1 MATDTSS
8 IDDLLMSGKTQSQPE
23 APEHQYEDNLEPDAP
38 EVQYEDQQEVNSEKN
53 SQDDQNSYESDLDE
67 PQGEERESPESPEYD
82 EYGNPKAK
90 PRVYTEEE
98 VNDRINKAIRDR
110 LSRLKSQEQALP
122 TVQQVQQAQ
131 QNFEYNPN
139 AEGNWQQQLESFV
152 EQTFNKISQRQ
163 VTQAQQ
169 QKEAAAHN
177 EFQEK
182 FVNGMDRFSDF
193 RDVVGA
199 QPITD
204 PMTLALRGMKDPA
217 AFVYAASKRH
227 PAELQR
233 ISSLPDPYAQMV
245 EMGKL
250 EERMRKT
257 TQGTKAPRPLAR
269 TKEDTG
275 MPQAKKKQEGDSI
288 EDLIAKADTK
298 RRAQLTARRGR
309 G

>member
-1 MATDTSS
+1 MATETSS
-8 IDDLLMSGKTQSQPE
+8 IDDLLMTGKTQSQPE
-23 APEHQYEDNLEPDAP
+23 APEHQPEVDMVGEGESPEINTSEPEYEPQNYGEAEDAP
-38 EVQYEDQQEVNSEKN
+38 EESE
-53 SQDDQNSYESDLDE
+53 
-67 PQGEERESPESPEYD
+67 GEERESPESPEYD
-82 EYGNPKAK
+82 EYGNQKTK

-98 VNDRINKAIRDR
+98 VNDRINKAVRDR
-110 LSRLKSQEQALP
+110 LSRMKGQDQPMP
-122 TVQQVQQAQ
+122 TAQQVQQAQ
-131 QNFEYNPN
+131 QNFEYNPD
-139 AEGNWQQQLESFV
+139 AEGSWQQQLEGFV

-163 VTQAQQ
+163 LTQQ
-169 QKEAAAHN
+169 QQQREQAAQN

-182 FVNGMDRFSDF
+182 FTTGRERFGDF

-199 QPITD
+199 QPISD
-204 PMTLALRGMKDPA
+204 PMTYALRGMKDPA
-217 AFVYAASKRH
+217 AFIYAASKRQ
-227 PAELQR
+227 PQELQR
-233 ISSLPDPYAQMV
+233 IANLSDPYAQMV

-257 TQGTKAPRPLAR
+257 AQGTKAPRPLAR

-288 EDLIAKADTK
+288 EDLIAKADQK

>member
-1 MATDTSS
+1 MATETSS
-8 IDDLLMSGKTQSQPE
+8 IDDLLMSGKTNIQPE
-23 APEHQYEDNLEPDAP
+23 TPEHQP
-38 EVQYEDQQEVNSEKN
+38 EKEVNEGENFDNSSNSEPEYEP
-53 SQDDQNSYESDLDE
+53 QNYEEPETPDDE
-67 PQGEERESPESPEYD
+67 PEGDEGESPEAPEYD
-82 EYGNPKAK
+82 EYGNQKPK

-110 LSRLKSQEQALP
+110 LSRLKSQEQPLP
-122 TVQQVQQAQ
+122 SVQQVQQAQ
-131 QNFEYNPN
+131 QNFEYNPD

-169 QKEAAAHN
+169 QREAAAHN

-182 FVNGMDRFSDF
+182 FVNGMERFNDF

-233 ISSLPDPYAQMV
+233 ISSLADPYAQMV

-250 EERMRKT
+250 EERMRKN

-275 MPQAKKKQEGDSI
+275 MPPAKKKQEGESI
-288 EDLIAKADTK
+288 EDLIAKADAK
-298 RRAQLTARRGR
+298 RRAQLTAKRGR